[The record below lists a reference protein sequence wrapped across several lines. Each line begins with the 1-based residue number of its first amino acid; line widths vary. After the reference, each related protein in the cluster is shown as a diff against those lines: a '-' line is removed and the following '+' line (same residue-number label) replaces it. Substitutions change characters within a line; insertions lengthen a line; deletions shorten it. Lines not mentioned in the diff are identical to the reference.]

1 MATTLLLE
9 NMHKYNAGAKTKGY
23 LKNSNTGDKK
33 FFYFNPTELEF
44 ERGATYQE
52 ISSPGLSYPLF
63 NYVKGNSTAFSLPL
77 KVLDKS
83 SEGLIKEWEDFFA
96 KLLPPT
102 VNSSTYTKPDE
113 VTVVMGSFI
122 RECVVESLNTKYE
135 EFDSD
140 LNPTEC
146 TFTLSLRQV

>member
-1 MATTLLLE
+1 
-9 NMHKYNAGAKTKGY
+9 MHKYNSGAKTKGY
-23 LKNSNTGDKK
+23 LKNNNTGEKK
-33 FFYFNPTELEF
+33 FFFYNPTEIEY
-44 ERGATYQE
+44 ERSATYQE

-63 NYVKGNSTAFSLPL
+63 TYVRGNSVSFSLPL

-83 SEGLIKEWEDFFA
+83 SEGLIREWEEFLSKF
-96 KLLPPT
+96 LPPT
-102 VNSSTYTKPDE
+102 VNEGTYRKPDE

-140 LNPTEC
+140 LIPTEC
-146 TFTLSLRQV
+146 TFSLSLRQV